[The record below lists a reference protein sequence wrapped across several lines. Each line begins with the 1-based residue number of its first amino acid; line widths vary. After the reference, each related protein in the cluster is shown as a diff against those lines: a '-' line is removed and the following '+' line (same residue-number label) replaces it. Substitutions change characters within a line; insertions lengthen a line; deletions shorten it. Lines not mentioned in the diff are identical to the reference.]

1 MRLQDKVNKQVAPQ
15 MAKEQNVNRLSLP
28 MINKIVV
35 NSGIGP
41 FRADKNTVELI
52 KNDLIKITG
61 QIPKK
66 TISKKSISGFKVR
79 INDHVGFV
87 VTLRNKKM
95 WDFLEKLINLS
106 IPRIRD
112 FKGLDEKGFD
122 REGNYTFA
130 IREHII
136 FPEIEQEDVTATWG
150 LAVTI
155 VFENSDIKL
164 NKKFLDMIGM
174 PIKKR

>member
-1 MRLQDKVNKQVAPQ
+1 
-15 MAKEQNVNRLSLP
+15 
-28 MINKIVV
+28 
-35 NSGIGP
+35 
-41 FRADKNTVELI
+41 
-52 KNDLIKITG
+52 
-61 QIPKK
+61 
-66 TISKKSISGFKVR
+66 
-79 INDHVGFV
+79 
-87 VTLRNKKM
+87 
-95 WDFLEKLINLS
+95 LS